1 MSNVLPRLSAGDLDL
16 PNATSSVSARVA
28 AFRPFTVPKK
38 DEGIKA
44 RFNDDGGPRKMKYQD
59 RRRETEVE
67 EISGGGGWRK
77 ERKGGKERRSVL
89 GRSDLHT

>member
-67 EISGGGGWRK
+67 EISGGGGVEK
-77 ERKGGKERRSVL
+77 GEERRQGKEECV
-89 GRSDLHT
+89 GKV